1 MRSASRCSPWRVI
14 VDLGDAEVAH
24 NAHYGGLRVVN
35 KGVGQGPWHETHP
48 RAGGSLAARA
58 CPVVHQRCHGPDRG
72 GCRPA
77 RAIVMARFAL
87 KRSLWWH
94 SRRGLASM

>member
-1 MRSASRCSPWRVI
+1 MRSASRCSPRRVI

-24 NAHYGGLRVVN
+24 DAHYGGLCIVN

-58 CPVVHQRCHGPDRG
+58 CLSSTNDVAGQIAVG
-72 GCRPA
+72 
-77 RAIVMARFAL
+77 VAL
-87 KRSLWWH
+87 LGR
-94 SRRGLASM
+94 